1 MPLLTPARCCLD
13 LNTGPACALAHR
25 RHGLIIC
32 LESIVYAP
40 YLKERFNKR
49 KNLQLKI
56 NHLAMFH
63 AFEIQPEVPG
73 DGTGEPCGTGPGADS
88 SVPWKIPRLWDS
100 LSTFVVFDSA
110 KE

>member
-1 MPLLTPARCCLD
+1 
-13 LNTGPACALAHR
+13 
-25 RHGLIIC
+25 
-32 LESIVYAP
+32 
-40 YLKERFNKR
+40 
-49 KNLQLKI
+49 
-56 NHLAMFH
+56 MFH